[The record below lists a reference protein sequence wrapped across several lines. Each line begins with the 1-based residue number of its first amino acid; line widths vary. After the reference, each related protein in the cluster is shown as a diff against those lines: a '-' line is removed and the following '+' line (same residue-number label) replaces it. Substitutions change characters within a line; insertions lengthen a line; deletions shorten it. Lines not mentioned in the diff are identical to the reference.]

1 VIFGAEKYSLVLAAW
16 ADCCQLPASR
26 ASPRA
31 LSSPQNH
38 SYRALGAHVTVA
50 QNEDYILEILLETSL
65 ISKSQ
70 LESAKSEKQRDETVI
85 ESLIRK
91 GFITQEDIT
100 RSLAAHASMDFVDL
114 TGLTLPEEVVQ
125 QLPKDIAKR
134 FKIVPVA
141 ETETGLMIAV
151 SDPLD
156 FDTFD
161 ALHAVMKRDLE
172 FVCATPDA
180 IKTAYRKYYAS
191 ADELTDGF
199 EGEVGEIQISGEGGG
214 SSVEGET
221 GDAPIIKMVTMML
234 LEAYN
239 MRASD
244 IHLEPLEKRFRVRF
258 RIDGVLHEMQN
269 PPKKLQSAIVS
280 RLKIMTG
287 TMSIAEKRLP
297 QDGRIQ
303 VKMGKRAIDLRV
315 NSVPTVHGESIVMRI
330 LDKSA
335 LNLGLVQLGFLSD
348 DQETFENL
356 IMLPDGILL
365 VTGPTGSGKTTTLYA
380 CLNYINKPD
389 KKLITVEDPVEYQ
402 MGGINQVQ
410 VNTEIGMTFPAALRS
425 ILRQAPNIIMIGEIR
440 DAETANI
447 AINAALT
454 GHLVFS
460 TLHTNDAPSAVARL
474 VDIGVQPFLVS
485 SAVRAIVAQRL
496 VRKICSNCKQPY
508 EMNEAELESLGV
520 DFTQLSEANV
530 SKGAG
535 CDNCKHLGYKGRAG
549 LFEMFLIDDEV
560 RHMVNNK
567 ANTVEL
573 RKRAR
578 EMGMR
583 TLREDGIRKV
593 LSGMTTAEEVISVS
607 MGDEG

>member
-1 VIFGAEKYSLVLAAW
+1 
-16 ADCCQLPASR
+16 
-26 ASPRA
+26 
-31 LSSPQNH
+31 
-38 SYRALGAHVTVA
+38 VA

-70 LESAKSEKQRDETVI
+70 LESARSEKQRDETVI
-85 ESLIRK
+85 EYLTRAQIV
-91 GFITQEDIT
+91 GQEDIT
-100 RSLAAHASMDFVDL
+100 RALAAHASMDFVDL
-114 TGLTLPEEVVQ
+114 TGLALPEEILQ
-125 QLPKDIAKR
+125 QLPKDVAKR

-172 FVCATPDA
+172 FVCATPEA
-180 IKTAYRKYYAS
+180 IKAAYRKYYAS
-191 ADELTDGF
+191 ADEAADELASSF
-199 EGEVGEIQISGEGGG
+199 GEISIPTESAGEGA
-214 SSVEGET
+214 EGDVA
-221 GDAPIIKMVTMML
+221 DAPIIKMVTMML
-234 LEAYN
+234 IEAYN

-258 RIDGVLHEMQN
+258 RVDGVLHEMQN

-315 NSVPTVHGESIVMRI
+315 NSIPTVHGESVVMRI
-330 LDKSA
+330 LDKSS

-348 DQETFENL
+348 DQELFENL
-356 IMLPDGILL
+356 ITLPDGILL

-410 VNTEIGMTFPAALRS
+410 VNTEIGMSFPAALRS

-440 DAETANI
+440 DPETANI

-496 VRKICSNCKQPY
+496 IRKVCLNCKQPY
-508 EMNEAELESLGV
+508 EMNENELELLGV

-530 SKGAG
+530 SKGSG

-549 LFEMFLIDDEV
+549 LFEIFLIDDEV

-567 ANTVEL
+567 STTVEL

-593 LSGMTTAEEVISVS
+593 LSGMTTAEEVISAT
-607 MGDEG
+607 MGDDA

>member
-1 VIFGAEKYSLVLAAW
+1 VAAN
-16 ADCCQLPASR
+16 D
-26 ASPRA
+26 
-31 LSSPQNH
+31 
-38 SYRALGAHVTVA
+38 
-50 QNEDYILEILLETSL
+50 DYILEILQETGL
-65 ISKSQ
+65 VTRTQ
-70 LESAKSEKQRDETVI
+70 LDDARSERRLNESVADT
-85 ESLIRK
+85 LIRQ
-91 GFITQEDIT
+91 GVLTQEDEM
-100 RSLAAHASMDFVDL
+100 RALAAHAAMEFVDL
-114 TGLTLPEEVVQ
+114 TEVTIPEEIIQ
-125 QLPKDIAKR
+125 QVPRDVARR
-134 FKIVPVA
+134 FKVMPVG
-141 ETETGLMIAV
+141 ESDTGLVIAV
-151 SDPLD
+151 SDPLN

-161 ALHAVMKRDLE
+161 TLHHLLQRDLE
-172 FVCATPDA
+172 FICATPDA
-180 IKTAYRKYYAS
+180 IQTNVRKYYGTAEDLLGIDS
-191 ADELTDGF
+191 EDG
-199 EGEVGEIQISGEGGG
+199 GIIVGDSG
-214 SSVEGET
+214 VEGEGEG

-258 RIDGVLHEMQN
+258 RVDGVLHEMTN
-269 PPKKLQSAIVS
+269 PPKKLQSAMTS

-287 TMSIAEKRLP
+287 TMSIAEKRMP

-303 VKMGKRAIDLRV
+303 VKIGKKQVDLRV
-315 NSVPTVHGESIVMRI
+315 STVPTSHGESIVMRI

-335 LNLGLVQLGFLSD
+335 LSLGLPQLGFLSD
-348 DQETFENL
+348 DQEVFEKL
-356 IMLPDGILL
+356 ITLPDGILL

-380 CLNYINKPD
+380 CLNYINRPD

-402 MGGINQVQ
+402 MSGINQVQ
-410 VNTEIGMTFPAALRS
+410 VNTDIGMSFPAALRS

-447 AINAALT
+447 AINASLT

-496 VRKICSNCKQPY
+496 VRKVCPKCKQPH
-508 EMNEAELESLGV
+508 
-520 DFTQLSEANV
+520 DLSEPEMQALGIDYAQLAAAEV
-530 SKGAG
+530 STGAG
-535 CDNCKHLGYKGRAG
+535 CEMCKNLGYKGRAG
-549 LFEMFLIDDEV
+549 IFEMFMIDDEI
-560 RHMVNNK
+560 RHMVNHR
-567 ANTVEL
+567 ASTIEL

-593 LSGMTTAEEVISVS
+593 LVGMTTAEEVISVS
-607 MGDEG
+607 MSDSD

>member
-1 VIFGAEKYSLVLAAW
+1 
-16 ADCCQLPASR
+16 
-26 ASPRA
+26 
-31 LSSPQNH
+31 
-38 SYRALGAHVTVA
+38 VA
-50 QNEDYILEILLETSL
+50 QNEDYILEILQETSL
-65 ISKSQ
+65 ISRGQ
-70 LESAKSEKQRDETVI
+70 LESAKAEKQRDETVI
-85 ESLIRK
+85 ECLIRK
-91 GFITQEDIT
+91 AVVTQEDIT
-100 RSLAAHASMDFVDL
+100 RALAAHASMDFVDL
-114 TGLTLPEEVVQ
+114 TGLTLPEEVLQ
-125 QLPKDIAKR
+125 QLPKDVAKR

-161 ALHAVMKRDLE
+161 SLHAVLKRDLE

-180 IKTAYRKYYAS
+180 IQAAYRKYYAS
-191 ADELTDGF
+191 ADEAADELAEGL
-199 EGEVGEIQISGEGGG
+199 GEVQITGEGGG
-214 SSVEGET
+214 GGVEGET

-315 NSVPTVHGESIVMRI
+315 SSIPTVHGESIVMRI
-330 LDKSA
+330 LDKSS

-348 DQETFENL
+348 DQETFEQL
-356 IMLPDGILL
+356 ITLPDGILL

-410 VNTEIGMTFPAALRS
+410 VNSEIGMTFPAALRS

-440 DAETANI
+440 DPETANI

-496 VRKICSNCKQPY
+496 VRKICPNCKQPY
-508 EMNEAELESLGV
+508 EMNESELETLGV
-520 DFTQLSEANV
+520 DFTQLSDANV

-535 CDNCKHLGYKGRAG
+535 CDTCKHLGYKGRAG
-549 LFEMFLIDDEV
+549 IFEIFVIDDEV

-607 MGDEG
+607 MGDEA